1 MTSTSRR
8 AVGAVLST
16 LLGGLVGSL
25 VAGPPAHSAAAADPC
40 TESVPFTARTE
51 GYRGFRIPAVI
62 EAGGDGGRTGP
73 RVLVAFAEGRVH
85 SLADD
90 GDIDVVARR
99 SLDGGC
105 TWGPLRVVADAG
117 EDTIGNPSP
126 VVDPATGRIVLL
138 SCRNAHGVMGNRRV
152 FVQHSDD
159 GGATFSPPR
168 EITGQVKPEHWN
180 WYGTGPGHGL
190 ALRHGPHVGRLLV
203 PANHSHR
210 TTNSAHRSGAHSLY
224 SDDGG
229 RTWHVGYVAQPAD
242 ENLRLEE
249 NTFAELP
256 DGRIYSNV
264 RNQSP
269 ASTATR
275 ADAYLEPGGTALLT
289 PYRPRPSLV
298 GPVVHGGLLWV
309 EPRPPLPPFLLFS
322 GPADPGSRR
331 AMTLRVSHDRGLTWH
346 AGPRLTE
353 NPAAYSDLVPL
364 DRDTVGVLYETGT
377 ASPYETITFT
387 KVPVRSLV
395 PEDPEDA
402 DARAPSV
409 P

>member
-1 MTSTSRR
+1 MIITFRR
-8 AVGAVLST
+8 SAGIALLA
-16 LLGGLVGSL
+16 LLGGLVTGLS
-25 VAGPPAHSAAAADPC
+25 ARPSSAADACA
-40 TESVPFTARTE
+40 ESVPFTSNTE
-51 GYRGFRIPAVI
+51 GYRGFRVPAVV
-62 EAGGDGGRTGP
+62 EVGGDGTAADPG
-73 RVLVAFAEGRVH
+73 VLVAFAEGRVD

-117 EDTIGNPSP
+117 RDTIGNPSP

-138 SCRNAHGVMGNRRV
+138 SCRNVHGVMAHRRV
-152 FVQHSDD
+152 FVQYSDD
-159 GGATFSPPR
+159 DGVTFSAPR

-190 ALRHGPHVGRLLV
+190 ALRHGPRVGRLLV

-210 TTNSAHRSGAHSLY
+210 SAASAYRSGAHSLY

-242 ENLRLEE
+242 EDLRLEE

-269 ASTATR
+269 TSTATR
-275 ADAYLEPGGTALLT
+275 VDAYAEPGGTALLT
-289 PYRPRPSLV
+289 PYRPQPALV
-298 GPVVHGGLLWV
+298 GPVVHGSLLWV
-309 EPRPPLPPFLLFS
+309 EPRPPAPPFLLFA
-322 GPADPGSRR
+322 GPADPAGRR
-331 AMTLRVSHDRGLTWH
+331 AMTLRVSHDLGRAWRD
-346 AGPRLTE
+346 GPRLTE
-353 NPAAYSDLVPL
+353 RPAAYSDLVRL
-364 DRDTVGVLYETGT
+364 DHDTVGVLYETGGR
-377 ASPYETITFT
+377 SPYETIAFAR
-387 KVPVRSLV
+387 VPVASL
-395 PEDPEDA
+395 
-402 DARAPSV
+402 AP
-409 P
+409 